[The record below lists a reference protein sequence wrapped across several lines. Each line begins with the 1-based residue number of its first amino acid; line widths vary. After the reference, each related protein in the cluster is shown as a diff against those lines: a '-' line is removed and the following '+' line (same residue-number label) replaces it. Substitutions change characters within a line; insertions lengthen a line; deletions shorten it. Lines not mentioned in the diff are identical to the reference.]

1 MRSDE
6 LLSDPR
12 AQVLTVPP
20 GVDPA
25 EYQDRGSWR
34 GRGRRG
40 RGGGRGGGGRRARG
54 GQTGSAM
61 VVD

>member
-20 GVDPA
+20 GVNSKD
-25 EYQDRGSWR
+25 YGGTGSWQ
-34 GRGRRG
+34 GRGRRRGGKGGSRRG
-40 RGGGRGGGGRRARG
+40 RGAG
-54 GQTGSAM
+54 TPM
-61 VVD
+61 MID